1 IYHIQFMKG
10 GRSMWGGFNS
20 FRDPTRNAVLTSRFM
35 EEDLKRSA
43 DKIISKKERMIA
55 YVIMAL
61 LTGIIC
67 GILAMFKLG

>member
-1 IYHIQFMKG
+1 MKG
-10 GRSMWGGFNS
+10 GRTMWGGFNS

-35 EEDLKRSA
+35 EEDLKRNA
-43 DKIISKKERMIA
+43 EKNISKRERVIA
-55 YVIMAL
+55 YVAMAL